1 MKLMPSFVF
10 WKCGFFS
17 ENHFFQFKPKVRSVP
32 DCPFCNNFGMIKESG
47 ASQYPQWNFWNS
59 GDAISSCKGEQDD
72 KFIFIAD
79 LSGNRISDF
88 Q

>member
-1 MKLMPSFVF
+1 
-10 WKCGFFS
+10 
-17 ENHFFQFKPKVRSVP
+17 
-32 DCPFCNNFGMIKESG
+32 MIKESG